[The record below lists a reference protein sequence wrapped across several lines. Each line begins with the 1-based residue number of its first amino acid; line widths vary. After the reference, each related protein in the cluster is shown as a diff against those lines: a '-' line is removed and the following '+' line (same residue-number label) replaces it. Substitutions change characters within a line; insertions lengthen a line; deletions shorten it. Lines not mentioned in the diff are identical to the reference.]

1 MTNPSEGGVLITLAD
16 IYKLVVGLAARVD
29 TALSKHERTEQLVAE
44 HDVELR
50 PLAGAADKLVDH
62 EERLRSIERRQFPLA
77 SVAVLLPIAS
87 MVVAILIAVY
97 KK

>member
-29 TALSKHERTEQLVAE
+29 TALSKHERTEQIVAE
-44 HDVELR
+44 HDAELR
-50 PLAGAADKLVDH
+50 PLAGAAEKLVDH
-62 EERLRSIERRQFPLA
+62 EARIRSIERRQFPLA
-77 SVAVLLPIAS
+77 SIAVLLPIAS